1 MAASS
6 CQSSSARLSPLSQEG
21 PSALGS
27 KSFLLP
33 RVQRASSDA
42 ASIAPP
48 INNSSE
54 LTVLV
59 EDHPSQVPNSDIRSV
74 REGRR
79 ARKPLSRDVGAHRNA
94 FAKHRE
100 DFGARGDREL
110 IHARHVRNSS
120 ARGAAVRNLL
130 VWKTVTGEVKLRTA
144 GCPLDQAEPYG
155 DCPGPL
161 RNLGAMAPRQDYR
174 SRLARHRAVL

>member
-42 ASIAPP
+42 ASIATQS
-48 INNSSE
+48 NNSSE

-59 EDHPSQVPNSDIRSV
+59 EDHPSQVPTSDIRSV

-79 ARKPLSRDVGAHRNA
+79 ARKPLLTFPR
-94 FAKHRE
+94 
-100 DFGARGDREL
+100 FGGHWIKRLSALPVRG
-110 IHARHVRNSS
+110 
-120 ARGAAVRNLL
+120 
-130 VWKTVTGEVKLRTA
+130 
-144 GCPLDQAEPYG
+144 
-155 DCPGPL
+155 
-161 RNLGAMAPRQDYR
+161 
-174 SRLARHRAVL
+174 